1 MIEYF
6 RHLKEEVNEKLEKK
20 KSLIYGFKIA
30 MYIRIIPLIFINDII
45 VSFLPTIIG
54 FCLHLF
60 EITTLTSL
68 DIIKKLVFLV
78 STSGNII
85 YYINKVFKPTKKDI
99 QEVEK
104 EINIS
109 EFTIEKIDEEI
120 NKQKQILKELSI
132 DKRKDNEESLAYDSE
147 YKWSSDYIRLNYVDQ
162 IDNLEENI
170 WELVDVEEDKIKQDQ
185 NKRTLNKKLIKNKD
199 IRRI

>member
-120 NKQKQILKELSI
+120 NKQKQILKELF
-132 DKRKDNEESLAYDSE
+132 
-147 YKWSSDYIRLNYVDQ
+147 
-162 IDNLEENI
+162 
-170 WELVDVEEDKIKQDQ
+170 
-185 NKRTLNKKLIKNKD
+185 
-199 IRRI
+199 